1 MKAQKSK
8 SSDMHANL
16 EKKTTP
22 SDGKDKRNLAKSKLM
37 ADLFS
42 GDSENK
48 MEERSD
54 SRPDQLSASSNVRS
68 AKKDK
73 SKLMAELFGNNPT
86 ATQESSQNPNSGGD
100 KKSIGGSNTRQTTKK
115 SKDEITFDDDDD
127 DLFGGLGESEKKNTK
142 SVSDSPKDSGFLD
155 SLLAKSNASE
165 KKQTDIKKTSEFI
178 LDEKYI
184 NMSKAKKEEQES
196 FGGYKPSVG
205 KLDSPRRRTPKKS
218 PATDP
223 FDILGDSQPRRPNL
237 RSGTQRKTLELD
249 DDILG
254 TRRSNKG
261 SNRQQEKEI
270 ETKSESDLNKG
281 DAASS
286 ASQVKA
292 GNRGK
297 DDWLFN
303 GLGSEA
309 SKAKKNTVTEPAE
322 PKEDGTQKPSSSAS
336 KSPDWLGSLLSCDK
350 KSSGGSNQV
359 VSTSSMPDG
368 ISAPSVH
375 HSPATPHFESKD
387 IGGGHPS
394 KDLNTTL
401 PDAKSASST
410 TTLVLPA
417 SSGTNEQLQLLKEHQ
432 DAQLQN
438 AAQMKAQ
445 QDLIEAQM
453 ALQVQQQQQQMA
465 NEIKQQQATMKRYQ
479 EAMLNMTQLTPT
491 SVPLANK
498 PDNDDELKDLKV
510 SLRSAEIEVA
520 RLQAELDL
528 IRKQH
533 SKEISLL
540 EDAQIRKMNVEK
552 EVWEQTEKRLRE
564 ERDSAVIELQSKLS
578 ALQSEKDNLVTSYD
592 VQLGSVKS
600 EWSHALERT
609 KELYKGMMER
619 MKDEHSEALQ
629 RITDLKELELK
640 AAVSASGH
648 VRDVEVVMNQLES
661 NASNLSEITAIINSK
676 QDSALEMTQRALKIK
691 EKQLKDFEAQ
701 LSAAQAEN
709 GSERGRLNTL
719 IHRLENTLIQ
729 QGSEVEKERWSMAQK
744 VMKIEVERQAINEE
758 RRHMQ
763 HSVETE
769 RQNLARAREILM
781 DEHRAMLQDISQ
793 KKQELESQRAQ
804 LSTQKKL
811 NELHSTNVLANTSAW
826 GLRMENGSCYGAG
839 SICS

>member
-1 MKAQKSK
+1 MSPEWRQRACADYDVHVVYYVDQGHI
-8 SSDMHANL
+8 DGQYLMQYMHANL

-54 SRPDQLSASSNVRS
+54 SRPDQLSASSNVKS

-73 SKLMAELFGNNPT
+73 S
-86 ATQESSQNPNSGGD
+86 
-100 KKSIGGSNTRQTTKK
+100 
-115 SKDEITFDDDDD
+115 
-127 DLFGGLGESEKKNTK
+127 
-142 SVSDSPKDSGFLD
+142 
-155 SLLAKSNASE
+155 
-165 KKQTDIKKTSEFI
+165 
-178 LDEKYI
+178 
-184 NMSKAKKEEQES
+184 
-196 FGGYKPSVG
+196 
-205 KLDSPRRRTPKKS
+205 
-218 PATDP
+218 
-223 FDILGDSQPRRPNL
+223 DSQPRRPNL
-237 RSGTQRKTLELD
+237 RSELRRKTLELD

-303 GLGSEA
+303 GLGNEA

-465 NEIKQQQATMKRYQ
+465 
-479 EAMLNMTQLTPT
+479 
-491 SVPLANK
+491 
-498 PDNDDELKDLKV
+498 
-510 SLRSAEIEVA
+510 
-520 RLQAELDL
+520 
-528 IRKQH
+528 
-533 SKEISLL
+533 
-540 EDAQIRKMNVEK
+540 
-552 EVWEQTEKRLRE
+552 
-564 ERDSAVIELQSKLS
+564 
-578 ALQSEKDNLVTSYD
+578 
-592 VQLGSVKS
+592 
-600 EWSHALERT
+600 T
-609 KELYKGMMER
+609 K
-619 MKDEHSEALQ
+619 
-629 RITDLKELELK
+629 
-640 AAVSASGH
+640 
-648 VRDVEVVMNQLES
+648 
-661 NASNLSEITAIINSK
+661 
-676 QDSALEMTQRALKIK
+676 
-691 EKQLKDFEAQ
+691 
-701 LSAAQAEN
+701 
-709 GSERGRLNTL
+709 
-719 IHRLENTLIQ
+719 
-729 QGSEVEKERWSMAQK
+729 
-744 VMKIEVERQAINEE
+744 
-758 RRHMQ
+758 
-763 HSVETE
+763 
-769 RQNLARAREILM
+769 
-781 DEHRAMLQDISQ
+781 
-793 KKQELESQRAQ
+793 
-804 LSTQKKL
+804 
-811 NELHSTNVLANTSAW
+811 
-826 GLRMENGSCYGAG
+826 
-839 SICS
+839 